1 MLSGSSNFSSEINK
15 FVAQVPPA
23 IQALTGVDLSD
34 VRNNYS
40 KPQNNPKNWLLN
52 KSLIWYSFIHPSV
65 RFSLSFPVS
74 YWIKNQ
80 KVLRKIPGAKWRR
93 EQPGTQLAEWIM
105 YSSSKQNKKTKWP
118 KTRKTKMKSTNTL
131 NSWTGFLTLQ
141 FLPVKIKNTNKK
153 KIEIFNSKKKFKNY
167 FFCLYLCIPLFVL
180 FCYHNCP
187 QLRCLTLPAVC
198 FIVQFLSLYQCQGFS
213 V

>member
-1 MLSGSSNFSSEINK
+1 MCRSERELNTILSNIGFAEGINADPRSLELDCGSISIDQILFC
-15 FVAQVPPA
+15 F
-23 IQALTGVDLSD
+23 
-34 VRNNYS
+34 
-40 KPQNNPKNWLLN
+40 
-52 KSLIWYSFIHPSV
+52 
-65 RFSLSFPVS
+65 SFPVS

-180 FCYHNCP
+180 FCYHNCS

-198 FIVQFLSLYQCQGFS
+198 FIVQLLSLYQCQGFS